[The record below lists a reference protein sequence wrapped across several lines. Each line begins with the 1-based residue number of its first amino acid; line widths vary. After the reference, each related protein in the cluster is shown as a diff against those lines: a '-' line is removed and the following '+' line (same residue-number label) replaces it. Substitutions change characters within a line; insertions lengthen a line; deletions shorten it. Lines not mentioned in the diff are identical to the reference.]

1 MRLPCEKLRSAPSAQ
16 RKVSGCSV
24 RRGTRGASSR
34 VPEDKGTPPAPRTP
48 VQNLVRPPLF
58 VPTIR
63 SSPARLRRGGR
74 GALGQEKPP
83 DRAAP
88 ARPRAP
94 GPLEAPVWGGGSC
107 SDSFQLDPLGA
118 AAKTRRL
125 DLAHW
130 RRQGLLAEQ
139 GQANSRRCRFFQSR
153 GRRFLSRGV
162 AKRDLP
168 KAGASGWRPPPDE
181 RRGASGAVAGP
192 GA

>member
-1 MRLPCEKLRSAPSAQ
+1 MLAP
-16 RKVSGCSV
+16 GC
-24 RRGTRGASSR
+24 
-34 VPEDKGTPPAPRTP
+34 PRTKG
-48 VQNLVRPPLF
+48 LRPHPGHLYK
-58 VPTIR
+58 TLCAHLSSSQR
-63 SSPARLRRGGR
+63 SDLARQGSGAAAGGPW
-74 GALGQEKPP
+74 QEKPP

-118 AAKTRRL
+118 AAKTRRV

-162 AKRDLP
+162 PKRDLP

-192 GA
+192 GP